1 MQRRRASSPFVT
13 SSLVRAS
20 RSPFLRARAATAPLV
35 ADSRRAR
42 ARREATRAM
51 SAPCPA
57 RALSRPRARANAV
70 ATEASAS
77 STGRIRSRRVA
88 RSRARSRALAG
99 ESAGESGDVRS
110 RARAA
115 VERANRALEA
125 EEAQEREEETSGSVA
140 RGSDAS
146 AVGRDG
152 TQEVRLIVTDVDGT
166 LLNSRQELSERT
178 AAALKEAAALGVP
191 TVVATGKT
199 RGPWARSLYEKLG
212 EENRK
217 MPGLFIQGLVTC
229 DGRGTVLKSRTLG
242 KADVKKILRF
252 AKTRNSVV
260 VAFCG
265 ENIVCST
272 RNEYTDKVLDY
283 GEPEPV
289 ECGDL
294 LARSDE
300 YDVNKVLLFGDDES
314 VKQYRVE
321 AETILAD
328 ACDITVAV
336 PGMLEFLPKG
346 ASKGSA
352 VRELCEAMDIDP
364 ANVMALGDGE
374 NDKEMLAYVGLGVA
388 VGNASAATKSVADVV
403 MMETNDDDAVAKAV
417 EKYVIEPRKPQEE
430 GEATSRESIVVDAIR
445 SGEWLTSRA
454 EALDEARIRAE
465 REARARA
472 REKVQEAKSK
482 AAYQKLLKKQ
492 STPEERKAAEAE
504 LEDELMSKI
513 VAEEKFVG
521 FVRAFARGA
530 QRIGEVVVQ
539 ELDDASTDE
548 DESSDEDDDLARIR
562 RQRERLEKL
571 KMEFEATKAAL
582 SAAAEKES
590 GKLRVKL
597 PPKKIPTQE
606 EQDEDAREFI
616 RSETNKIMART
627 SLQNAADKAQRD
639 AKKSDSDFLGM
650 FTSALKLGGLGKRG
664 SAEVDAAKARLLAM
678 LLNVDGGRD
687 CSSDVLSRIM
697 NQVEVLEGLNPT
709 KKCAKSPLMLGLWS
723 CAFTN
728 CPQILGTQGGL
739 NMTALRQKN
748 AVTFFC
754 YDTDAGLCEID
765 RGWPL
770 RRLRATVSY
779 SSDESSLELDI
790 PRDIGVLGAL
800 GWSPPSEN
808 RNYSSLQV
816 TFLDGDLKICRGR
829 NDMVYV
835 FVQNDS
841 TFRLERA
848 DQLSSKK

>member
-1 MQRRRASSPFVT
+1 
-13 SSLVRAS
+13 
-20 RSPFLRARAATAPLV
+20 
-35 ADSRRAR
+35 
-42 ARREATRAM
+42 M

-57 RALSRPRARANAV
+57 RALSRPRARRNAV
-70 ATEASAS
+70 ATEAPTS
-77 STGRIRSRRVA
+77 STGWSRSRRVA
-88 RSRARSRALAG
+88 RSLARSRALAG
-99 ESAGESGDVRS
+99 EGASEGQNVRS

-125 EEAQEREEETSGSVA
+125 EEARARDDETNGSVA
-140 RGSDAS
+140 RGSDVS
-146 AVGRDG
+146 AVDRDG
-152 TQEVRLIVTDVDGT
+152 ARDVRLIVTDVDGT

-212 EENRK
+212 EENRN

-242 KADVKKILRF
+242 KVDVKDILRF

-272 RNEYTDKVLDY
+272 RNAYTDKVLDY
-283 GEPEPV
+283 GEPEPL

-294 LARSDE
+294 LAKSDE
-300 YDVNKVLLFGDDES
+300 YDVNKVLLFGDDEA
-314 VKQYRVE
+314 VKKYRVE

-328 ACDITVAV
+328 VCDITVAV

-388 VGNASAATKSVADVV
+388 VGNASAATKLAADVV
-403 MMETNDDDAVAKAV
+403 MMETNDDDAVAMAV
-417 EKYVIEPRKPQEE
+417 EKYVIEPRKPQDEDK
-430 GEATSRESIVVDAIR
+430 ATTSRESVFVDANR

-454 EALDEARIRAE
+454 EAMDEARIRAE

-472 REKVQEAKSK
+472 REKVQEVKSK

-539 ELDDASTDE
+539 ELDDESIDE
-548 DESSDEDDDLARIR
+548 DESLDEGDDLARIR

-582 SAAAEKES
+582 SAAAESES

-650 FTSALKLGGLGKRG
+650 FTSALKLSIKTPLGKRG
-664 SAEVDAAKARLLAM
+664 SAERDAAKARLLAM

-687 CSSDVLSRIM
+687 CSPDVLSRIM

-739 NMTALRQKN
+739 NMTALRQKS

-754 YDTDAGLCEID
+754 YDVNAGLCEID

-790 PRDIGVLGAL
+790 PRDTGVLGAL

-808 RNYSSLQV
+808 RNYSALQV
-816 TFLDGDLKICRGR
+816 TFLDGDVKICRGR

-841 TFRLERA
+841 AFRLEQA
-848 DQLSSKK
+848 DKLSSGK

>member
-1 MQRRRASSPFVT
+1 M
-13 SSLVRAS
+13 
-20 RSPFLRARAATAPLV
+20 
-35 ADSRRAR
+35 
-42 ARREATRAM
+42 
-51 SAPCPA
+51 
-57 RALSRPRARANAV
+57 
-70 ATEASAS
+70 
-77 STGRIRSRRVA
+77 
-88 RSRARSRALAG
+88 
-99 ESAGESGDVRS
+99 RS

-125 EEAQEREEETSGSVA
+125 EETDGRDDETRASDA
-140 RGSDAS
+140 RGADAI
-146 AVGRDG
+146 AGRRRG
-152 TQEVRLIVTDVDGT
+152 TPDVRLIVTDVDGT
-166 LLNSRQELSERT
+166 LLSSTQELSART
-178 AAALKEAAALGVP
+178 AAALNEAAALGVP

-229 DGRGTVLKSRTLG
+229 DGRGNVLKSRTLG
-242 KADVKKILRF
+242 KADVKDILRF
-252 AKTRNSVV
+252 AKTRDSVV

-294 LARSDE
+294 LAKSDE
-300 YDVNKVLLFGDDES
+300 YDVNKVLLFGDDEA
-314 VKQYRVE
+314 VKRYRVE

-328 ACDITVAV
+328 VCDITVAV

-352 VRELCEAMDIDP
+352 VRELCEAMEIDP

-374 NDKEMLAYVGLGVA
+374 NDKEMLAYVGLGIA
-388 VGNASAATKSVADVV
+388 VGNASAATKLVADVV
-403 MMETNDDDAVAKAV
+403 MTETNDDDAVAKAV
-417 EKYVIEPRKPQEE
+417 EKYVIEPRTPQDEE
-430 GEATSRESIVVDAIR
+430 ESTSRESVVVDADR

-454 EALDEARIRAE
+454 EAMDEARIRAE

-492 STPEERKAAEAE
+492 ITPEERKAAEAE

-539 ELDDASTDE
+539 SVDE
-548 DESSDEDDDLARIR
+548 DESMDEGDDLAQIR

-582 SAAAEKES
+582 SAATESES

-627 SLQNAADKAQRD
+627 SLQNAADKAQRY

-650 FTSALKLGGLGKRG
+650 FTSVLKLSMATPLGKRG
-664 SAEVDAAKARLLAM
+664 SAERDAAKARLLAV

-687 CSSDVLSRIM
+687 CSPDVLSRVM
-697 NQVEVLEGLNPT
+697 SQVEVLERLNPT

-748 AVTFFC
+748 AVTFFS
-754 YDTDAGLCEID
+754 YDINAGLCEID

-770 RRLRATVSY
+770 RRLRATVSF
-779 SSDESSLELDI
+779 SSDESSLNLDI
-790 PRDIGVLGAL
+790 PRDTGVLGAL

-808 RNYSSLQV
+808 RNYSALQV
-816 TFLDGDLKICRGR
+816 TFLDEDLKICRGR

-841 TFRLERA
+841 AFRLGV
-848 DQLSSKK
+848 DQLSSKN